1 MRRLHEHSAETARA
15 SPQIPEDPGGPKQ
28 RNHHLT
34 SRSRAAPLPLPAG
47 GSGRPSDRGPGR
59 AAERAA
65 TGPDRTGPGES
76 RRSLTNA
83 PLPSPPPPPTAPQE
97 PGAAPGGRRPA
108 LNPARPRQ
116 EPRRDRPY
124 HTSLTKSSKAPGRT
138 KSSLPMAHR
147 LPNTT
152 RPGILRAAA
161 AAAPWRPPEHRR
173 RRPAA
178 PAGHTARPRGRRDVT
193 AARRHHAP
201 PCGHAAL
208 PHPHPPPPR
217 RLGPAA
223 HAPLGGTG
231 FPAVPRAASRRGFWA
246 RRLGGGK
253 ATREAGLA
261 PPGRGGGR
269 RMRRACGQRR
279 RPRDGDS
286 ARETA
291 AAQRRKKVTSRKGD
305 DDKKAQG

>member
-161 AAAPWRPPEHRR
+161 AAAP
-173 RRPAA
+173 
-178 PAGHTARPRGRRDVT
+178 
-193 AARRHHAP
+193 
-201 PCGHAAL
+201 
-208 PHPHPPPPR
+208 
-217 RLGPAA
+217 
-223 HAPLGGTG
+223 
-231 FPAVPRAASRRGFWA
+231 
-246 RRLGGGK
+246 
-253 ATREAGLA
+253 
-261 PPGRGGGR
+261 
-269 RMRRACGQRR
+269 
-279 RPRDGDS
+279 
-286 ARETA
+286 
-291 AAQRRKKVTSRKGD
+291 
-305 DDKKAQG
+305 